1 MIDAWFG
8 RFKVS
13 INLNIFYINSFSL
26 LILIKKIHLQTLTAT
41 KFLNEIE
48 LITLLQGGFEISTLQ
63 LGKIRIKI
71 KGFNPF
77 IQLFSLTN
85 R

>member
-13 INLNIFYINSFSL
+13 ILNIFYINSVSL
-26 LILIKKIHLQTLTAT
+26 LILIKKILLQTLTT
-41 KFLNEIE
+41 RKILNEIE
-48 LITLLQGGFEISTLQ
+48 LIMLLQGGFEIITLQ
-63 LGKIRIKI
+63 LGKIVIKI

-77 IQLFSLTN
+77 IQFFSLTN